1 MNLRGF
7 GCFKG
12 FVKSIFQRH
21 PSRVIVNRK
30 CTWAAVNL
38 HSHRYPV
45 VPGYRFQSDVAC
57 GYWWAQCVINNR
69 ILVLISIEHLN
80 NWQGIEKIRV
90 NFSTLLRFAQ
100 PDLGSYRF
108 ADWCWADKYMSFD
121 AWMEDGPTDVRW
133 IDGLDIWIGRKDNG
147 WITELM
153 HRWIDRWM
161 NPEMDRLRGEW
172 MDGRMYG
179 IDR

>member
-1 MNLRGF
+1 MIDLRGF

-21 PSRVIVNRK
+21 PSRVIAYRR
-30 CTWAAVNL
+30 CTWAAINL

-57 GYWWAQCVINNR
+57 GYWWAQYVINNR
-69 ILVLISIEHLN
+69 IFVLISIEHLN

-90 NFSTLLRFAQ
+90 NFLTLLMFAP

-108 ADWCWADKYMSFD
+108 ADWCWADEYMSSN

-133 IDGLDIWIGRKDNG
+133 IDGLGKWIGRNDNG
-147 WITELM
+147 WIREWTDWEVDE
-153 HRWIDRWM
+153 WI
-161 NPEMDRLRGEW
+161 
-172 MDGRMYG
+172 GRMYG
-179 IDR
+179 ID